1 MELEKYIDKNI
12 DKIVAWRRQLH
23 SFPELAFK
31 EIETSNFVAEKLES
45 FGIKTY
51 RGLGKTGIVGV
62 LKNGTEQNNI
72 GLRADMD
79 ALPILEKN
87 NFAHKSKNSGCM
99 HACGHDGHTAML
111 LGTADFLSKSK
122 AFDGTVYFIF
132 QPAEEGE
139 AGARA
144 MIDDGLFSKFNIDS
158 IFAIHNWPHLKSGII
173 KTRKGPIMAGFDTFE
188 LTVNGSGGHAAL
200 PHLSNDTI
208 TTSASIILNWQTI
221 VSRNIDPIDSVVLSV
236 TKIIGGN
243 TWAVMPKTVTFSGT
257 VRTFSRNNQQYVKKR
272 MIEVANGIA
281 ASNNCTIDLKYEER
295 YPPTVNSKKESEM
308 VIEVATKINGSDIGK
323 EECQPVTGSEDFGFM
338 LKKKKGCYALIG
350 NGDTTGGCMLH
361 SPTYDFNDTIIPQ
374 GISYWVNLVQHKLGL
389 R

>member
-1 MELEKYIDKNI
+1 MELEKYLEKNI
-12 DKIVAWRRQLH
+12 DKIVEWRQQLH

-31 EIETSNFVAEKLES
+31 EIETSNFVAEKLKS
-45 FGIKTY
+45 FGITIH
-51 RGLGKTGIVGV
+51 RGLGRTGIVGV
-62 LKNGTEQNNI
+62 LKNGAEQNNI

-87 NFAHKSKNSGCM
+87 NFAYKSKNSGCM

-111 LGTADFLSKSK
+111 LGAAEFLSKSK

-144 MIDDGLFSKFNIDS
+144 MIDDGLFTKFNIDS

-188 LTVNGSGGHAAL
+188 LTVSGSGGHAAL
-200 PHLSNDTI
+200 PHLSSDTI

-236 TKIIGGN
+236 TKISGGN
-243 TWAVMPKTVTFSGT
+243 TWAVMPKTVTFGGT
-257 VRTFSRNNQQYVKKR
+257 VRTFSRNNQQNLKKR
-272 MIEVANGIA
+272 MLEVASAIA
-281 ASNNCTIDLKYEER
+281 ASNHCTIDLKYEER
-295 YPPTVNSKKESEM
+295 YPPTINSKKESEM
-308 VIEVATKINGSDIGK
+308 AIEVAAKINGSGVGK
-323 EECQPVTGSEDFGFM
+323 EECKPVTGSEDFGFM
-338 LKKKKGCYALIG
+338 LEKKKGCYALLG

>member
-1 MELEKYIDKNI
+1 MELEKYLEKNI
-12 DKIVAWRRQLH
+12 DKIVEWRQQLH

-31 EIETSNFVAEKLES
+31 EIETSNFVAKKLKS
-45 FGIKTY
+45 FGITIH
-51 RGLGKTGIVGV
+51 RGLGRTGIVGV
-62 LKNGTEQNNI
+62 LKNGAEQNNI

-87 NFAHKSKNSGCM
+87 NFAYKSKNSGCM

-111 LGTADFLSKSK
+111 LGAAEFLSKSK

-144 MIDDGLFSKFNIDS
+144 MIDDGLFTKFNIDS
-158 IFAIHNWPHLKSGII
+158 IFAIHNWPNLKSGII

-188 LTVNGSGGHAAL
+188 LTVSGSGGHAAL
-200 PHLSNDTI
+200 PHLSSDTI

-236 TKIIGGN
+236 TKISGGN
-243 TWAVMPKTVTFSGT
+243 TWAVMPKTVTFGGT
-257 VRTFSRNNQQYVKKR
+257 VRTFSRNNQQNLKKR
-272 MIEVANGIA
+272 MLEVASAIA
-281 ASNNCTIDLKYEER
+281 ASNHCTIDLKYEER
-295 YPPTVNSKKESEM
+295 YPPTINSKKESEM
-308 VIEVATKINGSDIGK
+308 AIEVAAKINGSDVGK
-323 EECQPVTGSEDFGFM
+323 EECEPVTGSEDFGFM
-338 LKKKKGCYALIG
+338 LEKKKGCYALLG

>member
-1 MELEKYIDKNI
+1 MELEKYLEKNI
-12 DKIVAWRRQLH
+12 DKIVEWRQQLH

-31 EIETSNFVAEKLES
+31 EIETSNFVAKKLKS
-45 FGIKTY
+45 FGITIY
-51 RGLGKTGIVGV
+51 RGLGRTGIVGV
-62 LKNGTEQNNI
+62 LKNGAEQNNI

-87 NFAHKSKNSGCM
+87 NFAYKSKNSGCM

-111 LGTADFLSKSK
+111 LGAAEFLSKSK

-144 MIDDGLFSKFNIDS
+144 MIDDGLFTKFNIDS
-158 IFAIHNWPHLKSGII
+158 IFAIHNWPNLKSGII

-188 LTVNGSGGHAAL
+188 LTVSGSGGHAAL
-200 PHLSNDTI
+200 PHLSSDTI

-236 TKIIGGN
+236 TKISGGN
-243 TWAVMPKTVTFSGT
+243 TWAVMPKTVTFGGT
-257 VRTFSRNNQQYVKKR
+257 VRTFSRNNQQNLKKR
-272 MIEVANGIA
+272 MLEVASAIA
-281 ASNNCTIDLKYEER
+281 ASNHCTIDLKYEER
-295 YPPTVNSKKESEM
+295 YPPTINSKKESEM
-308 VIEVATKINGSDIGK
+308 AIEVAAKINGSGVGK
-323 EECQPVTGSEDFGFM
+323 EECKPVTGSEDFGFM
-338 LKKKKGCYALIG
+338 LEKKKGCYALLG

>member
-1 MELEKYIDKNI
+1 MELEKYLEKNI
-12 DKIVAWRRQLH
+12 DKIVEWRQQLH

-31 EIETSNFVAEKLES
+31 EIETSNFVAKKLKS
-45 FGIKTY
+45 FGITIY
-51 RGLGKTGIVGV
+51 RGLGRTGIVGV
-62 LKNGTEQNNI
+62 LKNGAEQNNI

-87 NFAHKSKNSGCM
+87 NFAYKSKNSGCM

-111 LGTADFLSKSK
+111 LGAAEFLSKSK

-144 MIDDGLFSKFNIDS
+144 MIDDGLFTKFNIDS

-200 PHLSNDTI
+200 PHLSSDTI

-236 TKIIGGN
+236 TKISGGN
-243 TWAVMPKTVTFSGT
+243 TWAVMPKTVTFGGT
-257 VRTFSRNNQQYVKKR
+257 VRTFSRNNQQNLKKR
-272 MIEVANGIA
+272 MLEVASAIA
-281 ASNNCTIDLKYEER
+281 ASNHCTIDLKYEER
-295 YPPTVNSKKESEM
+295 YPPTINSKKESEM
-308 VIEVATKINGSDIGK
+308 AIEVAAKINGSGVGK
-323 EECQPVTGSEDFGFM
+323 EECKPVTGSEDFGFM
-338 LKKKKGCYALIG
+338 LEKKKGCYALLG

>member
-1 MELEKYIDKNI
+1 MELSTYIKKNI
-12 DKIVAWRRQLH
+12 EKIILWRRELH

-31 EIETSNFVAEKLES
+31 EIKTSNFVAEKLKS
-45 FGIKTY
+45 FGITTY

-62 LKNGTEQNNI
+62 LKNGTRQSNI

-87 NFAHKSKNSGCM
+87 NFAHKSKNPGCM

-111 LGTADFLSKSK
+111 LGAAEFLSKSK
-122 AFDGTVYFIF
+122 AFDGTVYFVF

-139 AGARA
+139 AGAKA

-158 IFAIHNWPHLKSGII
+158 IFAIHNWPHLKSGVI
-173 KTRKGPIMAGFDTFE
+173 KTRNGPIMAGFDTFE
-188 LTVNGSGGHAAL
+188 LTVNGTGGHAAL
-200 PHLSNDTI
+200 PHLLSDTI

-236 TKIIGGN
+236 TKILGGN
-243 TWAVMPKTVTFSGT
+243 TWAVMPKTVTFGGT
-257 VRTFSRNNQQYVKKR
+257 VRTFSRNNQLYVKKR
-272 MIEVANGIA
+272 MLEVANAIA

-295 YPPTVNSKKESEM
+295 YPPTINSKKESEM
-308 VIEVATKINGSDIGK
+308 VVKVATKINELGIGN

-338 LKKKKGCYALIG
+338 LKEKKGCYALIG

>member
-1 MELEKYIDKNI
+1 MELEKYLEKNI
-12 DKIVAWRRQLH
+12 DKIVEWRQQLH

-31 EIETSNFVAEKLES
+31 EIETSNFVAKKLKS
-45 FGIKTY
+45 FGITIY
-51 RGLGKTGIVGV
+51 RGLGRTGIVGV
-62 LKNGTEQNNI
+62 LKNGAEQNNI

-87 NFAHKSKNSGCM
+87 NFAYKSKNSGCM

-111 LGTADFLSKSK
+111 LGAAEFLSKSK

-144 MIDDGLFSKFNIDS
+144 MIDDGLFTKFNIDS
-158 IFAIHNWPHLKSGII
+158 IFAIHNWPNLKSGII

-200 PHLSNDTI
+200 PHLSSDTI

-221 VSRNIDPIDSVVLSV
+221 VSRNIDPIDSVVPSV
-236 TKIIGGN
+236 TKISGGN
-243 TWAVMPKTVTFSGT
+243 TWAVMPKTVTFGGT
-257 VRTFSRNNQQYVKKR
+257 VRTFSRNNQQNLKKR
-272 MIEVANGIA
+272 MLEVASAIA
-281 ASNNCTIDLKYEER
+281 ASNHCTIDLKYEER
-295 YPPTVNSKKESEM
+295 YPPTINSKKESEM
-308 VIEVATKINGSDIGK
+308 AIEVAAKINGSGVGK
-323 EECQPVTGSEDFGFM
+323 EECKPVTGSEDFGFM
-338 LKKKKGCYALIG
+338 LEKKKGCYALLG

>member
-1 MELEKYIDKNI
+1 MELEKYLEKNI
-12 DKIVAWRRQLH
+12 DKIVEWRQQLH

-31 EIETSNFVAEKLES
+31 EIETSNFVAKKLKS
-45 FGIKTY
+45 FGITIY
-51 RGLGKTGIVGV
+51 RGLGRTGIVGV
-62 LKNGTEQNNI
+62 LKNGAEQNNI

-87 NFAHKSKNSGCM
+87 NFAYKSKNSGCM

-111 LGTADFLSKSK
+111 LGAAEFLSKSK

-144 MIDDGLFSKFNIDS
+144 MIDDGLFTKFNIDS
-158 IFAIHNWPHLKSGII
+158 IFAIHNWPNLKSGII

-200 PHLSNDTI
+200 PHLSSDTI

-236 TKIIGGN
+236 TKISGGN
-243 TWAVMPKTVTFSGT
+243 TWAVMPKTVTFGGT
-257 VRTFSRNNQQYVKKR
+257 VRTFSRNNQQNLKKR
-272 MIEVANGIA
+272 MLEVASAIA
-281 ASNNCTIDLKYEER
+281 ASNHCTIDLKYEER
-295 YPPTVNSKKESEM
+295 YPPTINSKKESEM
-308 VIEVATKINGSDIGK
+308 AIEVAAKINGSGVGK
-323 EECQPVTGSEDFGFM
+323 EECKPVTGSEDFGFM
-338 LKKKKGCYALIG
+338 LEKKKGCYALLG